1 MADWRVL
8 VVEDDAVVARLHCRF
23 VARVPGFTPVGVAAT
38 AAQAEE
44 MVRTLRPDLMLLDL
58 GLPGLSGVGL
68 LRRLRGRGEAVE
80 AIAVT
85 AATTTETVRATVQ
98 LGVVDYIVKPFD
110 QDRLRKALG
119 LFQRRMAMLA
129 PGTLAQ
135 DQVDRIYS
143 DGPNTHRWL
152 PRDLAPDRL
161 ADVRALLEAA
171 ADPVSAAEVAGAVGI
186 ARVTARR
193 YLEYLVTIGQAQLD
207 MSSNGPGRPRK
218 LYARTAEGGSA
229 IELAGRSSPRADA
242 GPDSTQ

>member
-8 VVEDDAVVARLHCRF
+8 IVEDDAVVARLHCRF

-38 AAQAEE
+38 AGQAEQL
-44 MVRTLRPDLMLLDL
+44 VRTLRPDLMLLDL
-58 GLPGLSGVGL
+58 GLPGASGVAL

-85 AATTTETVRATVQ
+85 AATTTRTVHSTVQ

-119 LFQRRMAMLA
+119 LFQRRMAMMSTA
-129 PGTLAQ
+129 SMAQ
-135 DQVDRIYS
+135 EEVDRIYS
-143 DGPNTHRWL
+143 DGPNAHRWL
-152 PRDLAPDRL
+152 PRDLAHDRL
-161 ADVRALLEAA
+161 GDVRALLQGAA
-171 ADPVSAAEVAGAVGI
+171 APVSAAEVAEAVGI

-207 MSSNGPGRPRK
+207 VCSHGPGRPRK
-218 LYARTAEGGSA
+218 LYAPTAADGREP
-229 IELAGRSSPRADA
+229 IAG
-242 GPDSTQ
+242 